1 MAENRELS
9 ISSQVNT
16 NEHVPVQTRVSRGT
30 EREDPQQEDEETN
43 LAATLGLE
51 RPLRPLGPVTA
62 KGG

>member
-43 LAATLGLE
+43 LACNTRAGETTE
-51 RPLRPLGPVTA
+51 APGPSDC
-62 KGG
+62 